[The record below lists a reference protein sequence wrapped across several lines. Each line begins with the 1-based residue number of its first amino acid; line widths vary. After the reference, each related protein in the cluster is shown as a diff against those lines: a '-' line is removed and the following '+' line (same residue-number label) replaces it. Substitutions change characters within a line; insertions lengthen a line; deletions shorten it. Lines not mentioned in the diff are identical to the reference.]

1 MCGKSEIKGFK
12 KYFQV
17 QTLNEQEWEK
27 MEQAQVLASVQH
39 AFDASDT
46 ECSQTDDNESIF
58 ESMDMLSPSAH
69 TEAQTLAFML
79 QEQLDAINNEIRLVH
94 SFFFLFFHLESV
106 ILHKKL
112 GYKLLSRFSVEICI
126 MLCN

>member
-1 MCGKSEIKGFK
+1 MCVISIKK
-12 KYFQV
+12 KFFQV

-79 QEQLDAINNEIRLVH
+79 QEQLDAINNEIRLVFSIVPLISSALCALH
-94 SFFFLFFHLESV
+94 VMCVFKIMKSV
-106 ILHKKL
+106 
-112 GYKLLSRFSVEICI
+112 
-126 MLCN
+126 N

>member
-1 MCGKSEIKGFK
+1 
-12 KYFQV
+12 
-17 QTLNEQEWEK
+17 

-94 SFFFLFFHLESV
+94 RFFSFPFFPFRICYPAYKAWLQIIVKVFSRN
-106 ILHKKL
+106 LHH
-112 GYKLLSRFSVEICI
+112 VV
-126 MLCN
+126 

>member
-1 MCGKSEIKGFK
+1 
-12 KYFQV
+12 
-17 QTLNEQEWEK
+17 

-94 SFFFLFFHLESV
+94 SFFLFFFFHLESV
-106 ILHKKL
+106 ILHIKL